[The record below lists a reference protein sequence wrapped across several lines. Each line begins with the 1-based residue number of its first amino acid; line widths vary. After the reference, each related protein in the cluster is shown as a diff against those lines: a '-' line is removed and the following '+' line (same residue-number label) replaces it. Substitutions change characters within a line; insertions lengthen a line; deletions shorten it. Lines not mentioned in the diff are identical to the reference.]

1 MWTLATNGR
10 FAGGDTVMDMQSLGR
25 LTLGEYLERHSE
37 TGPLGFSVAT
47 AVDAIATACIEISRL
62 ARGASVTSADIILGT
77 NADGDVQKDLDI
89 SADWLIRRALASAS
103 IAAFASEEAAK
114 AEFYD
119 PTSRLCVAVDPLDGS
134 SNLNVNMSVGT
145 IFSITP
151 APQDASQAFRRRGT
165 EQIAAGFAVYG
176 PQTSFVLTLGD
187 GVDIFTL
194 DPADATFKLAQERV
208 RIPADASEF
217 AINASNQRHWDPPV
231 RAFIDECLAGV
242 EGPAETDFNM
252 RWIASLVAEV
262 YRILARGG
270 VFLYPADNRDGYGN
284 GRLRLVYEAHP
295 MAFIVEQAG
304 GAASTGRGRVL
315 DLVPESLHQRVPL
328 ILGSSEQV
336 RRIEQFYA
344 GPGLGAC
351 ANAPLFA
358 HRGFFRV

>member
-1 MWTLATNGR
+1 
-10 FAGGDTVMDMQSLGR
+10 MDMARQSLG
-25 LTLGEYLERHSE
+25 LTTLGEYLERHSE

-47 AVDAIATACIEISRL
+47 AVDAIATACIEISGL
-62 ARGASVTSADIILGT
+62 ARGGAPVTSADIILGT

-114 AEFYD
+114 PEFYD
-119 PTSRLCVAVDPLDGS
+119 PASLLCVAVDPLDGS
-134 SNLNVNMSVGT
+134 ANLDLNMSVGT

-151 APQDASQAFRRRGT
+151 APRDVSQAFRRPGT
-165 EQIAAGFAVYG
+165 EQIAAGFALYG

-194 DPADATFKLAQERV
+194 DPADAIFRLTRARV
-208 RIPADASEF
+208 RIPADVSEF
-217 AINASNQRHWDPPV
+217 AINASNRRYWDPPV

-242 EGPAETDFNM
+242 EGPADQDFNM
-252 RWIASLVAEV
+252 RWIGSLVAEI
-262 YRILARGG
+262 YRILLHGG

-304 GAASTGRGRVL
+304 GAASTGYARVL
-315 DLVPESLHQRVPL
+315 DLAPDTVHQRVPL

-336 RRIEQFYA
+336 RRIEQFH
-344 GPGLGAC
+344 GPEIGAC
-351 ANAPLFA
+351 TNAPLFA

>member
-1 MWTLATNGR
+1 
-10 FAGGDTVMDMQSLGR
+10 MDMARQSSGLT
-25 LTLGEYLERHSE
+25 TLGEYLERHSE
-37 TGPLGFSVAT
+37 IGPLGVSVAT
-47 AVDAIATACIEISRL
+47 AVDAIGAACIEISRL
-62 ARGASVTSADIILGT
+62 ARGGASATSADIILGT
-77 NADGDVQKDLDI
+77 NADGDAQKDLDI
-89 SADWLIRRALASAS
+89 TADWLIRRALASTS

-114 AEFYD
+114 PEFYD
-119 PTSRLCVAVDPLDGS
+119 PASRLCVAVDPLDGS
-134 SNLNVNMSVGT
+134 ANLDLNMSVGT

-151 APQDASQAFRRRGT
+151 APRDVSHAFRRRGV

-187 GVDIFTL
+187 GVDVFTL
-194 DPADATFKLAQERV
+194 DPAEATFKLTQEKV
-208 RIPADASEF
+208 RIPAEANEF
-217 AINASNQRHWDPPV
+217 AINASNRRHWDPPV

-242 EGPAETDFNM
+242 EGAAERDFNM

-304 GAASTGRGRVL
+304 GAASTGRARIL
-315 DLVPESLHQRVPL
+315 DLAPDTLHQRVPL

-344 GPGLGAC
+344 GPEIGAC
-351 ANAPLFA
+351 TPAPLFA